1 MARHLAFIAVSEV
14 VVIGQFLTGRDVLH
28 GTQVDTFIFF
38 RGFAVGFAR
47 MIYQRGHANAID
59 HGLAI
64 RENKEIG

>member
-1 MARHLAFIAVSEV
+1 MARHLAFIAVGEI

-47 MIYQRGHANAID
+47 MIYQRAMSMPSITVWPSA
-59 HGLAI
+59 
-64 RENKEIG
+64 RTKR